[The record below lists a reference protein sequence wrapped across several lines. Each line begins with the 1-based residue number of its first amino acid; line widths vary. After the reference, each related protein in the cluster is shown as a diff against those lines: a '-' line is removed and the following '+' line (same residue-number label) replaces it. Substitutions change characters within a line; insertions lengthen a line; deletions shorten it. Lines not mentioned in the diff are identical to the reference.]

1 MLLGRIML
9 VITTLVWTCYG
20 AWLFFDPKG
29 LSYIGMEFNH
39 WSVTV
44 EVVAMYGGFEFM
56 IGVFTALG
64 LIKPRQ
70 FMRPAMLLWA
80 LLYSGLVIGRIY
92 GMIVW
97 GGSFTAMSCIGEE
110 CLPDSYNPG
119 AMYVLEIPSA
129 LLFMLALWQTRND
142 PNLN

>member
-9 VITTLVWTCYG
+9 VITTLVWTLYG

-29 LSYIGMEFNH
+29 LSYIGLEFTH

-56 IGVFTALG
+56 IGVFTLLG
-64 LIKPRQ
+64 LLYPQRY
-70 FMRPAMLLWA
+70 MRPALALWA

-92 GMIVW
+92 GILMW
-97 GGSFTAMSCIGEE
+97 EGSFGVNFGPEG
-110 CLPDSYNPG
+110 LPASYNPG
-119 AMYVLEIPSA
+119 AMYVLELPSA
-129 LLFMLALWQTRND
+129 LLFSLALWLTRND
-142 PNLN
+142 ARLN